1 MDIIL
6 TGELTCRTE
15 AEMDVV
21 RDQLPRHV
29 ELTRAEPG
37 CLEFEVLPVA
47 DSLNWKV
54 RERFIGEAAFRA
66 HQQRVAS
73 SAWGRAT
80 AGIERRYEVQGL
92 AGAGAHTLT
101 VRLGS

>member
-1 MDIIL
+1 
-6 TGELTCRTE
+6 
-15 AEMDVV
+15 MDVV
-21 RDQLPRHV
+21 REYLPRYV
-29 ELTRAEPG
+29 GLTRAEPG

-47 DSLNWKV
+47 DSLTWKV